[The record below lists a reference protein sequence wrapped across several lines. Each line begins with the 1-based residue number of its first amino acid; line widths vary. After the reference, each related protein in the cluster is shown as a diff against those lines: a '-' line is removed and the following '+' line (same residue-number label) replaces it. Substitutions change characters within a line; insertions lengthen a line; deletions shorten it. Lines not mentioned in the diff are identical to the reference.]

1 MVVRPMTARDA
12 AAAARLSDQLAY
24 PSTADAV
31 ERRFRALADDPDAA
45 LLVAEEA
52 DGRMVGWIHVCGQR
66 FLTSDAFAEI
76 NGLVVEASARR
87 RGAGKALVLA
97 AEEWARQ
104 RGYSLM
110 RIHSNVLRMEARPFY
125 EKLGYEVIKS
135 QWVFRRSL

>member
-1 MVVRPMTARDA
+1 MVVRPMAARDA
-12 AAAARLSDQLAY
+12 AAAARLSDQLGY

-45 LLVAEEA
+45 LLVAEEG
-52 DGRMVGWIHVCGQR
+52 DGRMVGWIHVCGRR

-76 NGLVVEASARR
+76 DGLVVEASSRR
-87 RGAGKALVLA
+87 RGTGRALVLA

-110 RIHSNVLRMEARPFY
+110 RIRSNVQRMEARPFY
-125 EKLGYEVIKS
+125 EKMGYVVIKS
-135 QWVFRRSL
+135 QSVFRRSL